1 MGCDCAPKVADL
13 LLYWYEYSYISEAID
28 KPKFFFYIFVGFI
41 NLVPKK
47 FWTKMMSARSKKPMI
62 FCEG

>member
-1 MGCDCAPKVADL
+1 MRKKKQKKTKNKKNT
-13 LLYWYEYSYISEAID
+13 ED
-28 KPKFFFYIFVGFI
+28 KLPRAGGLRFFFYIFVGFI